1 MIPDWLTKEND
12 APASGLVPV
21 AARVQGLS
29 ERSGTNAALAGC
41 KCKVLTS
48 GRKSFVERTIDS
60 SARFFQEAI
69 LTEAFAGRDG
79 LLQALDPRVKLVTLL
94 AVIVSVSVMRSP
106 AAIWG
111 VYGCT
116 LLLASASCIPL
127 GFFIKRVW
135 LFVPLFSAVVVIPAL
150 FNLVSPGDP
159 LWTSVHLS
167 RSYDYGPYHIPET
180 IAITRQGVL
189 TATTFIGR
197 VAASVSLAVLL
208 TLTTRWNSLL
218 QALEALRVPATFIL
232 ILAMAYRYIALLV
245 TAVQEIHI
253 ARKSRT
259 IRYGTTR
266 EEQRWVAS
274 RIGYLFKKTYVLS
287 QEVHKAMLSRGF
299 SGEIRTL
306 ATFKTRNRDYAWALF
321 VTLFCALS
329 LFIDHAAQLKEGL

>member
-1 MIPDWLTKEND
+1 MIPDWLSKEN
-12 APASGLVPV
+12 APVCGPKIEGTVPTGDCPSP
-21 AARVQGLS
+21 AWGAQP
-29 ERSGTNAALAGC
+29 AGR
-41 KCKVLTS
+41 KGKVLPV
-48 GRKSFVERTIDS
+48 GKKSFVERTIDS
-60 SARFFQEAI
+60 TARFFQEAI
-69 LTEAFAGRDG
+69 LTEAFAGSRG
-79 LLQALDPRVKLVTLL
+79 LLQALDPRVKLITVL
-94 AVIVSVSVMRSP
+94 AIIVSVSLMRSP
-106 AAIWG
+106 ATIWG

-116 LLLASASCIPL
+116 LLLAGASRIPL

-150 FNLVSPGDP
+150 FNLVTPGEP
-159 LWTSVHLS
+159 LWTAFTLP
-167 RSYDYGPYHIPET
+167 RSYDFGPYHIPET

-189 TATTFIGR
+189 TAATFLGR

-218 QALEALRVPATFIL
+218 RALEALRVPATFIL

-245 TAVQEIHI
+245 TAVQEIHV

-259 IRYGTTR
+259 IRYGSTR

-274 RIGYLFKKTYVLS
+274 RIGYLFQKTYLLS

-306 ATFKTRNRDYAWALF
+306 ASFKTRNYDYAWGLSVA
-321 VTLFCALS
+321 LFCALV
-329 LFIDHAAQLKEGL
+329 LFIDHA